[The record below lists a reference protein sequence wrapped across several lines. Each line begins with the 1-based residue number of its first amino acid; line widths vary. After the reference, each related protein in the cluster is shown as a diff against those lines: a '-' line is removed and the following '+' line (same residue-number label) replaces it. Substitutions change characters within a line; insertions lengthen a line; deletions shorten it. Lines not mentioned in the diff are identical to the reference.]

1 MVLDTAIGTDGM
13 AGARLYGGGTNWHM
27 LHDIYKAVL
36 TEEHEYKTWQKNA
49 TLKIKRVMHKGPSFI
64 YLVLCDSLFHILHLL
79 FLPLTLCV
87 LSAAL
92 LWLSI
97 CTSLDIK
104 ANTYGLGTCWLLN
117 FFCFHPAWHSLW
129 NSVVDETF
137 CTNLL
142 KIKNLIIEW
151 FGWFELERNMKIIL
165 FQPPCSG
172 QGHLPDEVAQSSILE
187 HFQGWYSH
195 NVS

>member
-1 MVLDTAIGTDGM
+1 MAWQVPGCMVEAQTGTCYMTYTRQSWQRSMSTKLDRKMPPWKLSRWCT
-13 AGARLYGGGTNWHM
+13 
-27 LHDIYKAVL
+27 KAL
-36 TEEHEYKTWQKNA
+36 LSYTWCFVIA
-49 TLKIKRVMHKGPSFI
+49 CSISFTYFFFPS
-64 YLVLCDSLFHILHLL
+64 
-79 FLPLTLCV
+79 PCV
-87 LSAAL
+87 SSAAL

-117 FFCFHPAWHSLW
+117 FFCFHPAWHCLW
-129 NSVVDETF
+129 NSVIDETF

-165 FQPPCSG
+165 FQPPCSR